1 MSNKQKFQA
10 TLVGFGFLIG
20 VISGSIL
27 ELFIYQ

>member
-1 MSNKQKFQA
+1 MTNKQKFQA

-27 ELFIYQ
+27 ELLV